1 VPPAG
6 LEIEYSDILCCE
18 HAVTLSAPCDRNAD
32 FAISWSVLA
41 MTSTPPS
48 IKVTEA
54 TADDIPAIGVFFWA
68 MWRQAGPE
76 APGFSG
82 ATDSVIAEIAQ
93 PEAIQSRIGGPDRR
107 MYLAYVGETVVGFAA
122 TRVTDET
129 TVELSGIVVLQ
140 TMVGRGIGSPLLTAA
155 VTDARQRAFGHMTV
169 STEIDNE
176 RARGFYQARGF
187 AVVGEST
194 TNVEGT
200 TVTVVDMKL
209 DL

>member
-1 VPPAG
+1 
-6 LEIEYSDILCCE
+6 
-18 HAVTLSAPCDRNAD
+18 
-32 FAISWSVLA
+32 

-48 IKVTEA
+48 IRVTEA

-76 APGFSG
+76 APGFAG
-82 ATDSVIAEIAQ
+82 ATDSVIAEVAQ

-107 MYLAYVGETVVGFAA
+107 MYLAYVGEAVVGFAA
-122 TRVTDET
+122 TKAIDET
-129 TVELSGIVVLQ
+129 TVELAGIVVLQ

-155 VTDARQRAFGHMTV
+155 AKDARQRGFGQMTV

-176 RARGFYQARGF
+176 RARGFYEARGF
-187 AVVGEST
+187 EAVGESS

-200 TVTVVDMKL
+200 SVMVVDML
-209 DL
+209 LVL